1 MASSREFL
9 EYVLEQLS
17 DLSGITYKPMMGEF
31 LLYLDGKLFGGVYD
45 DRFLIK
51 STDFASKTIPNAPL
65 ELPYEGAKPMLLVE
79 DLDDKAFL
87 TRLIAMTASE
97 LPAPKKRK

>member
-17 DLSGITYKPMMGEF
+17 DLSGVTYKPMMGEF

-65 ELPYEGAKPMLLVE
+65 ELPYDGAKPMILVE

-87 TRLIAMTASE
+87 TRLIAGTAKDLS
-97 LPAPKKRK
+97 APKKKR